1 MWKYKQF
8 SEKSSADAQILCKVH
23 WQKTNTKTFESETH
37 VKNQRDSLFALWQS
51 ESLLDIYIYFLNFSE
66 IFSSFSYSQA
76 KKIT

>member
-23 WQKTNTKTFESETH
+23 WQKTNTSETH
-37 VKNQRDSLFALWQS
+37 VKNQRDSLFVLWQS
-51 ESLLDIYIYFLNFSE
+51 ESLLDIYIYILNFSE